1 MKRLYTGK
9 YREFMARGKMLFTI
23 LVVCVVVAV
32 GCATDKRSAELI
44 AYAEEIAME
53 LPDSALRVVQSID
66 PESVRGRHDRAH
78 YKLVVA
84 EAHYYRDLIPNRDS
98 IAQPMFDYYIESDNH
113 AERARALYQH
123 ALVMQAEGE
132 NVRAMFSL
140 LEAEKSLEHLDNPHL
155 SGLVHRTMG
164 HIYGA
169 ECLFQNALEEYQKS
183 KEYFDKAELPI
194 HSVYALYNI
203 ATAYSKLRDF
213 DNAIKYLLKSEEQ
226 FSENGYSLYQFE
238 TQIELCYN
246 YLQIDDFNSCA
257 NVFAR
262 IDKSANIGYSYC
274 DYYCIYAILSA
285 HSGNF
290 VDAKT
295 YISKAKTEQII
306 NPMQLAYAEYIIIR
320 LQGNDTEALNFH
332 LQMIAEQDKFVFNA
346 INNSLLQS
354 QVDLLSGQVASAK
367 EIQQKTRL
375 INYLFAII
383 SAGIV
388 LLFIYYIRNRQ
399 HKHQAEIKRYI
410 DIIADMELMRK
421 DNSTNN
427 MLNATIDR
435 LYRSSLDEINELCEI
450 YYEQSDSSRLT
461 SKIFAQVESNIERL
475 KSDRNRIEELE
486 SAVNIS
492 HNDIMAKLREQCPGL
507 TEREMRIALY
517 SYAGFSNR
525 AISLLV
531 GANAE
536 TLPKIKYSIREHIK
550 SANAID
556 CDMLIAPL
564 SQRKH

>member
-1 MKRLYTGK
+1 MT
-9 YREFMARGKMLFTI
+9 RGRMLFTI

-66 PESVRGRHDRAH
+66 PESVRGKHDRAH

-132 NVRAMFSL
+132 NARAMFSL
-140 LEAEKSLEHLDNPHL
+140 MEAEKSLEHLDNPHL

-183 KEYFDKAELPI
+183 KEYFDKAELPV
-194 HSVYALYNI
+194 HSAYALYNI
-203 ATAYSKLRDF
+203 ATAYSKLRDY
-213 DNAIKYLLKSEEQ
+213 DNAIKYLLKSEEL

-306 NPMQLAYAEYIIIR
+306 NPM
-320 LQGNDTEALNFH
+320 
-332 LQMIAEQDKFVFNA
+332 
-346 INNSLLQS
+346 
-354 QVDLLSGQVASAK
+354 
-367 EIQQKTRL
+367 
-375 INYLFAII
+375 
-383 SAGIV
+383 
-388 LLFIYYIRNRQ
+388 
-399 HKHQAEIKRYI
+399 
-410 DIIADMELMRK
+410 
-421 DNSTNN
+421 
-427 MLNATIDR
+427 
-435 LYRSSLDEINELCEI
+435 
-450 YYEQSDSSRLT
+450 
-461 SKIFAQVESNIERL
+461 
-475 KSDRNRIEELE
+475 
-486 SAVNIS
+486 
-492 HNDIMAKLREQCPGL
+492 
-507 TEREMRIALY
+507 
-517 SYAGFSNR
+517 
-525 AISLLV
+525 
-531 GANAE
+531 
-536 TLPKIKYSIREHIK
+536 
-550 SANAID
+550 
-556 CDMLIAPL
+556 
-564 SQRKH
+564 